1 MLFTV
6 DKESLPEDSA
16 YNRSRDREQDYK
28 MESILNAQNITDI
41 EHEHIDKRKKKGQTT
56 TEENNQ
62 CQRHYY
68 KNLLALDEPKPED
81 LKAFVYGNYP
91 LNNCLGLVDF
101 ENHYSEDNLK
111 SVTFRERASAVSK
124 LPYLIMYKHVKE
136 KAQVD
141 KYEFLNNWK
150 HVVQHRTFTAG
161 RMN

>member
-1 MLFTV
+1 MYS
-6 DKESLPEDSA
+6 KNESLPEDSA
-16 YNRSRDREQDYK
+16 YSSNGDREK
-28 MESILNAQNITDI
+28 GFKLESILNARNQTDI
-41 EHEHIDKRKKKGQTT
+41 HVDKIDKPKKKCKTT
-56 TEENNQ
+56 AEENIQ
-62 CQRHYY
+62 CQRHCY
-68 KNLLALDEPKPED
+68 KHVLALDEQTPEY

-91 LNNCLGLVDF
+91 LNNCLGLVDI